1 MHYDYKETAE
11 QLYSKLEGKRDSY
24 LQRGRQAAKLT
35 LPYVLT
41 EEGFGTSSRLNTPF
55 QGIGARGVNNLASKL
70 LLALLPPNS
79 PFFRLQVDANKLQ
92 QEGTP
97 EEVISEIEAALRKVE
112 DTVMD
117 EIAKTRIR
125 IAVHEALKQ
134 LIITGNALIY
144 MPQEGGMRVFK
155 IDRFVVE
162 RDPMGNVLYIA
173 TKETISYAALDEEI
187 KEAIGQAPHSTKD
200 ADDTVNLFTAICR
213 HGDKWLI
220 KQDING
226 TLLPDNG
233 GIIPLDQSPYIP
245 LRFSR
250 IDGEAYGR
258 GYVEE
263 YLGDLQSLESLT
275 RSIVEGSAA
284 AAKVLF
290 LINPN
295 GTTRPKVL
303 SESSNGAIVSGNAA
317 DVSTLQVNKFND
329 FRVAA
334 ETINTIKDRLGQSF
348 LLTSGA
354 VRNAERVTAEEI
366 RMVSQELESA
376 LGGLYSLLSN
386 ELQSPLVNRL
396 MGVMQK
402 KKKMPKLPK
411 DLVNPVIITGIEALG
426 RGHDLQKLDAFL
438 AGAAQVVG
446 PQAIATYVNIDEYFK
461 RRATSLGIKTPNL
474 IKTQEEIAQE
484 QQQQQMMAM
493 AEKLGPAGIK
503 AASDQSLAQQ
513 QQEEQIEE
521 TPTE

>member
-1 MHYDYKETAE
+1 MNYDYKETAE
-11 QLYSKLEGKRDSY
+11 QLYTKLEGGRDNY
-24 LQRGRQAAKLT
+24 LDRGRQSAKLT
-35 LPYVLT
+35 LPYILT
-41 EEGFGTSSRLNTPF
+41 EEGFGSSSRLNTPF

-70 LLALLPPNS
+70 LLALLPPNA
-79 PFFRLQVDANKLQ
+79 PFFRLQVDTNKLQ
-92 QEGTP
+92 QEGAP
-97 EEVISEIEAALRKVE
+97 EEVISEIDSALRKVE
-112 DTVMD
+112 DSVMD
-117 EIAKTRIR
+117 EIAKERYR

-134 LIITGNALIY
+134 LIITGNALLY
-144 MPQEGGMRVFK
+144 MPEDGGMRVFRL
-155 IDRFVVE
+155 DRFVIE

-187 KEAIGQAPHSTKD
+187 KEVISQPENSTQGS
-200 ADDTVNLFTAICR
+200 DDTVNLFTAICR
-213 HGDKWLI
+213 HDNKWLI

-233 GIIPLDQSPYIP
+233 GTLPLDKSPYIP

-263 YLGDLQSLESLT
+263 YLGDLQSLEALT
-275 RSIVEGSAA
+275 QAIVEGSAA

-290 LINPN
+290 LVNPN
-295 GTTRPKVL
+295 GTTRAKTL
-303 SESSNGAIVSGNAA
+303 SDSTNGAIVQGNAA

-334 ETINTIKDRLGQSF
+334 ETINTIRDRLGQSF

-354 VRNAERVTAEEI
+354 IRNAERVTAEEI
-366 RMVSQELESA
+366 RMISMELESA

-386 ELQSPLVNRL
+386 EMQLPLVNRL

-402 KKKMPKLPK
+402 KKNMPKLPK
-411 DLVNPVIITGIEALG
+411 DLVNPVIVTGIEALG

-446 PQAIATYVNIDEYFK
+446 PEAVAAFVNIDEYFK
-461 RRATSLGIKTPNL
+461 RRATSLGIKTAGL
-474 IKTQEEIAQE
+474 IKTQEEILQE
-484 QQQQQMMAM
+484 QQQQQMQQM

-503 AASDQSLAQQ
+503 AASDQSSLAQEGQ
-513 QQEEQIEE
+513 GEEPVE
-521 TPTE
+521 

>member
-1 MHYDYKETAE
+1 MEYDYKETAE
-11 QLYSKLEGKRDSY
+11 QLYTKLEGQRDSY

-79 PFFRLQVDANKLQ
+79 PFFRLQVDTNKLQ
-92 QEGTP
+92 QEGAP
-97 EEVISEIEAALRKVE
+97 EEVISEIDAALRKVE
-112 DTVMD
+112 DKVMD
-117 EIAKTRIR
+117 EIAKERYR

-134 LIITGNALIY
+134 LIITGNALLY
-144 MPQEGGMRVFK
+144 MPEEGGMRVFRL
-155 IDRFVVE
+155 DRFVIE

-173 TKETISYAALDEEI
+173 TKETVSYSALDEDI
-187 KEAIGQAPHSTKD
+187 KAAIAQPENSTKGS
-200 ADDTVNLFTAICR
+200 DDTVNLFTAICR
-213 HGDKWLI
+213 HGDSWLI

-233 GIIPLDQSPYIP
+233 GVIPLDKSPYIP

-263 YLGDLQSLESLT
+263 YLGDLQSLEALT
-275 RSIVEGSAA
+275 RAIVEGSSA

-290 LINPN
+290 LVNPN
-295 GTTRPKVL
+295 GTTRAKQL
-303 SESSNGAIVSGNAA
+303 SDSPNGAIVQGNAA
-317 DVSTLQVNKFND
+317 DVSTLQLNKFND

-348 LLTSGA
+348 LLTGNSI
-354 VRNAERVTAEEI
+354 RNAERVTAEEI

-386 ELQSPLVNRL
+386 EMQLPLVNRL

-402 KKKMPKLPK
+402 QKNMPKLPK
-411 DLVNPVIITGIEALG
+411 DLVNPVIVTGIEALG

-461 RRATSLGIKTPNL
+461 RRATSLGIKTAGL
-474 IKTQEEIAQE
+474 IKTQEELMEEMQRAQM
-484 QQQQQMMAM
+484 QQM
-493 AEKLGPAGIK
+493 AEKLGPSAIK
-503 AASDQSLAQQ
+503 SATDQTLA
-513 QQEEQIEE
+513 QEEQA
-521 TPTE
+521 PTEQPN